1 MADHEA
7 GVKEAREGVTFRSHS
22 INHRADHL
30 FHHDL
35 IDIGRHHR
43 RGGIGSH
50 AAGVRALVLVEQTLM
65 ILGGCHRKHM
75 LTVAGDNEG
84 SFLAIKEI
92 FDNHT

>member
-1 MADHEA
+1 
-7 GVKEAREGVTFRSHS
+7 
-22 INHRADHL
+22 
-30 FHHDL
+30 
-35 IDIGRHHR
+35 
-43 RGGIGSH
+43 
-50 AAGVRALVLVEQTLM
+50 M